1 MTDFGLRDE
10 PVDDKTHVVKPAGEI
25 DALTAPQLGSTLLGL
40 ADDGKTGVVVDLSRV
55 TFIDSTAIGVILNAL
70 RALAARSGRLVLVWP
85 TERPLRAVRPH
96 RAPAAAVRGH
106 GAPCP
111 PADHADGRGRPGQ
124 PGRGLASQ
132 AVLRTA
138 N

>member
-40 ADDGKTGVVVDLSRV
+40 ADDGKTGVVVDLSHV

-70 RALAARSGRLVLVWP
+70 RALAARSGHLVLVCP
-85 TERPLRAVRPH
+85 NKRPPKPFEVTGLPSRLPITRTLEDALGSL
-96 RAPAAAVRGH
+96 AAA
-106 GAPCP
+106 
-111 PADHADGRGRPGQ
+111 
-124 PGRGLASQ
+124 
-132 AVLRTA
+132 
-138 N
+138 